1 MDEVVAADR
10 QRVAVAGDHPHAQL
24 RPRHL
29 QAGGDGGGAAVD
41 AMEPVRIH
49 VIGEAAGAADAADE
63 DDLLPRQPQ
72 LGHQLLHRGEDGEVA
87 APRAPAHF
95 LIGDEVLL
103 AERKRRSHRP
113 SLGAATAAPSALA
126 PDPPG
131 LRASDSMVDRT
142 SATWKGL
149 PWTLLRPIDSRP
161 RWPRRGR
168 RSRPRVTSRTSTP
181 RL

>member
-1 MDEVVAADR
+1 MDEMVAADR

-29 QAGGDGGGAAVD
+29 QSGGDCRRAAMD
-41 AMEPVRIH
+41 AVKPVGVH
-49 VIGEAAGAADAADE
+49 VIREAAGAADAADE

-113 SLGAATAAPSALA
+113 SLGAETAAPSALA

-131 LRASDSMVDRT
+131 LRASVSMAERT
-142 SATWKGL
+142 SVTWNGL
-149 PWTLLRPIDSRP
+149 PWPLLRPIASRP
-161 RWPRRGR
+161 SWPRRCRG
-168 RSRPRVTSRTSTP
+168 SWPRFSSGTST
-181 RL
+181 RR